1 LSLFEMVLF
10 SGIVPL
16 LGTLSQPNTGNY
28 TPGHVSRYNP
38 LATPLPERSGRGF
51 WLLSTRRAASR
62 MLRHSRSVP
71 NASAAVPASLHT
83 EATRGF
89 AGRKYNPSAN
99 RSQSLPQLQS
109 NRRKPT
115 TTQAPLQT
123 GRRSYNTSLPATSA
137 RAAGYFSS
145 IQISGAPVAAIWS
158 SVSSMPTMPTQ

>member
-1 LSLFEMVLF
+1 MCCCSALCRSR
-10 SGIVPL
+10 
-16 LGTLSQPNTGNY
+16 NTGNY

-62 MLRHSRSVP
+62 MPAIHAAFRMPRTLYLPLCTPKPLAASRDANTIRVQTDRNRCRSCKP
-71 NASAAVPASLHT
+71 TA
-83 EATRGF
+83 
-89 AGRKYNPSAN
+89 AN
-99 RSQSLPQLQS
+99 RSQTIRS
-109 NRRKPT
+109 RRKPT
-115 TTQAPLQT
+115 TTQAPMQT

>member
-1 LSLFEMVLF
+1 ML
-10 SGIVPL
+10 L

-38 LATPLPERSGRGF
+38 LATPLPERSGRQY
-51 WLLSTRRAASR
+51 SPRSVPHA
-62 MLRHSRSVP
+62 RHSRSVS
-71 NASAAVPASLHT
+71 NAPDAVPASLHT

-99 RSQSLPQLQS
+99 RSQSLPQLQP